1 MRCHIFS
8 LATVLV
14 LALVQATAYAQTRD
28 EKVRTDR
35 DEIGEDSRWIYNDL
49 PRGFAE
55 AKQTG
60 KPLLIVFR

>member
-1 MRCHIFS
+1 MNRHLCIFN
-8 LATVLV
+8 AVVL
-14 LALVQATAYAQTRD
+14 LALTQVTAFGQTRD

-35 DEIGEDSRWIYNDL
+35 DRLADDDRWIYNDL

-55 AKQTG
+55 AKETG

>member
-1 MRCHIFS
+1 MRCSFLS
-8 LATVLV
+8 LATM
-14 LALVQATAYAQTRD
+14 LALALAQSTSYAQTRD

>member
-1 MRCHIFS
+1 MKCHIFS
-8 LATVLV
+8 LATMFV
-14 LALVQATAYAQTRD
+14 LALAQATAYAQTRD

-35 DEIGEDSRWIYNDL
+35 DEIAEGGLWIYNNL
-49 PRGFAE
+49 PRGFSE

>member
-1 MRCHIFS
+1 MRRSFLS
-8 LATVLV
+8 LATILL
-14 LALVQATAYAQTRD
+14 LALGQSHALAQTRD
-28 EKVRTDR
+28 EEVHTDR

-49 PRGFAE
+49 PRGFTE

>member
-1 MRCHIFS
+1 MKCSFLS
-8 LATVLV
+8 LATILV
-14 LALVQATAYAQTRD
+14 LALAQSTAYAQTRD

>member
-1 MRCHIFS
+1 MRCSFLS
-8 LATVLV
+8 LATMLV
-14 LALVQATAYAQTRD
+14 LALVQSTTYAQTRD

-55 AKQTG
+55 AQQTG

>member
-1 MRCHIFS
+1 MKCSFLS
-8 LATVLV
+8 LATMLV
-14 LALVQATAYAQTRD
+14 LALAQSTAYAQTRD

>member
-1 MRCHIFS
+1 MRYHIFS
-8 LATVLV
+8 LATLLVLV
-14 LALVQATAYAQTRD
+14 LGQATANAQTRD

-35 DEIGEDSRWIYNDL
+35 DKVGEDSRWIYNDL

-55 AKQTG
+55 AERTG

>member
-1 MRCHIFS
+1 MRCSFLS
-8 LATVLV
+8 LAMALI
-14 LALVQATAYAQTRD
+14 LALAQSTAYAQTRD
-28 EKVRTDR
+28 EKVRADR

-55 AKQTG
+55 SKQTG